1 MPLVGHVRC
10 PLPSSIVMDERES
23 RRSRCSSVAG
33 NVPFPA
39 TTPIPAPMA
48 VGVRDP
54 QAAGQ
59 ADTFPA
65 MTTDRQRVRRLRPM
79 RDRVLRLG
87 EAVDAFLAQ
96 PDLAASSRRSY
107 TQTLGRLREALG
119 AERPLDRLSARELES
134 VAREAWSATAPAT
147 WNRHVAT
154 LRSFAGFCQRRGWL
168 EAAIAVGLEAPP
180 RTGRPEPRAA
190 PRAAL
195 AAWEGYI
202 SRLSQFSVGGRVPGS
217 ASVVTVGLMV

>member
-1 MPLVGHVRC
+1 
-10 PLPSSIVMDERES
+10 
-23 RRSRCSSVAG
+23 
-33 NVPFPA
+33 
-39 TTPIPAPMA
+39 MA

>member
-65 MTTDRQRVRRLRPM
+65 MTTDQQRVRRLRPM

-134 VAREAWSATAPAT
+134 VAREAWSAAAPAT

-202 SRLSQFSVGGRVPGS
+202 CKRSI
-217 ASVVTVGLMV
+217 MYIM